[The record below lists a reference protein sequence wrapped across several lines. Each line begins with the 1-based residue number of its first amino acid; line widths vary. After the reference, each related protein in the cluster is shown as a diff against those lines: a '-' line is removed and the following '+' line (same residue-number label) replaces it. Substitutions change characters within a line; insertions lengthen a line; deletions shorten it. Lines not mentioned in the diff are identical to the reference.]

1 MDSLT
6 LLSWNVQ
13 GLGGDKFHKVKGLF
27 NQELSSQYVG
37 KFDILLI
44 QEHHLSQN
52 RVDKIRKFLKGRWFY
67 DWILPYGPTEMQGGL
82 AIACSEKWA
91 SLIVGKGLLQG
102 GHAQFVVFKLLEKKV
117 VY

>member
-1 MDSLT
+1 M
-6 LLSWNVQ
+6 
-13 GLGGDKFHKVKGLF
+13 
-27 NQELSSQYVG
+27 G
-37 KFDILLI
+37 KFNVLLI
-44 QEHHLSQN
+44 QKHYLSQN
-52 RVDKIRKFLKGRWFY
+52 RVAQIRKFLNGRQFY
-67 DWILPYGPTEMQGGL
+67 DWIVAFGPTRMQGGL